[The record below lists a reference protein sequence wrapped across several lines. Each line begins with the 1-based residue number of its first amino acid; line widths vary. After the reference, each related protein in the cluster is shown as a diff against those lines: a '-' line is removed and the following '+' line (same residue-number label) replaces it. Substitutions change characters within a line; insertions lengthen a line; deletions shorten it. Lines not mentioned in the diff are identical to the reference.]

1 MIAQLRAFSTL
12 LMLSFSRLL
21 WSVSTLML
29 LFPLGGSV
37 LFLLR
42 RGYGR
47 DPDTLEAFGEFSE
60 EFMLFVFAP
69 FIVPICTLAYATT
82 SIGGDREDRTLVFLL
97 MRPIPRAMVFLAK
110 MLATLPLVVG
120 LVVTSFVGFCHLA
133 GEAGA
138 TAVRVYLPAVVYMS
152 LAYVALFH
160 LFAILF
166 RHATIIAMVYS
177 LFMEVFIGN
186 MPGLVK
192 RITVSFYGRSM
203 IFGSGL
209 EHGLDPPPAEWF
221 VPVSPTDG
229 AATLLAITAA
239 SVVAG
244 VLIFQYRE
252 YRDLT

>member
-1 MIAQLRAFSTL
+1 MIAKLRAFNTL

-29 LFPLGGSV
+29 LFPLGGCA

-47 DPDTLEAFGEFSE
+47 EGNSIEAFGEFSE
-60 EFMLFVFAP
+60 EFMLFLFTP

-97 MRPIPRAMVFLAK
+97 MRPIPRAMVFLGK

-120 LVVTSFVGFCHLA
+120 VVVASFVGFCSLS

-138 TAVRVYLPAVVYMS
+138 TAVWVYLPAVVCMS
-152 LAYVALFH
+152 LAYIALFH
-160 LFAILF
+160 VFAILF

-221 VPVSPTDG
+221 VPVSPAAG
-229 AATLLAITAA
+229 AATLLSIAA
-239 SVVAG
+239 VSTLAG
-244 VLIFQYRE
+244 LVIFQYRE

>member
-1 MIAQLRAFSTL
+1 MIGRLRAFNTL

-29 LFPLGGSV
+29 LFPLGGCV

-47 DPDTLEAFGEFSE
+47 ESDPLEAFGEFSV
-60 EFMLFVFAP
+60 EFILVIFAP
-69 FIVPICTLAYATT
+69 FIVPVCTLAYATA

-97 MRPIPRAMVFLAK
+97 MRPIPRAMVFLGK

-120 LVVTSFVGFCHLA
+120 LVVTSFVGFCYLA
-133 GEAGA
+133 GEPGA
-138 TAVRVYLPAVVYMS
+138 TAMRVYLPAVVYMS

-160 LFAILF
+160 VFAILF
-166 RHATIIAMVYS
+166 RHATIIALVYS
-177 LFMEVFIGN
+177 LFIEVFIGS

-203 IFGSGL
+203 IFGQGL
-209 EHGLDPPPAEWF
+209 EHGLDPPPVEWF
-221 VPVSPTDG
+221 VPVSPTVG
-229 AATLLAITAA
+229 AATLLGITAV
-239 SVVAG
+239 SVIAG
-244 VLIFQYRE
+244 LLIFQYRE

>member
-1 MIAQLRAFSTL
+1 MIGQLRSLSTL

-29 LFPLGGSV
+29 LFPLGGCV

-47 DPDTLEAFGEFSE
+47 ELDPLAAFADFSQ
-60 EFMLFVFAP
+60 EFMLFIFAP
-69 FIVPICTLAYATT
+69 FIVPICTLAYATM

-110 MLATLPLVVG
+110 LLATLPLVVG
-120 LVVTSFVGFCHLA
+120 LVVVSFVGFCYLA
-133 GEAGA
+133 GTPGE

-160 LFAILF
+160 VFAILF

-203 IFGSGL
+203 IFGLGL

-221 VPVSPTDG
+221 APVTPTVG
-229 AATLLAITAA
+229 AATLLGITAA
-239 SVVAG
+239 SVLAG